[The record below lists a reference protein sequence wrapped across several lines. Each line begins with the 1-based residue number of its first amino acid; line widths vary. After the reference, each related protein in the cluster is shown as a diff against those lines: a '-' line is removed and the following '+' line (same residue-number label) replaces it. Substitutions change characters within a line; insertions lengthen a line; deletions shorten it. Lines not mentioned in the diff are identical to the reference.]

1 MDNLALIP
9 KQADNIIGAE
19 ILQKVLAQLPP
30 NEQMTVNDMKLL
42 AVVMATKSLSSFE
55 GSESQQEKR
64 QRLEYIT
71 AAMHLMNFALR
82 KKEGRVDR
90 AAYSKTLGLIYEATK
105 AITQRYSK
113 RLKHA
118 P

>member
-1 MDNLALIP
+1 MSDLALITN
-9 KQADNIIGAE
+9 QTDNIIGTE
-19 ILQKVLAQLPP
+19 ILQKVLDQLPP
-30 NEQMTVNDMKLL
+30 DTQMTVNDMKLL

-71 AAMHLMNFALR
+71 TAMHLMNFALR

-90 AAYSKTLGLIYEATK
+90 AAYHKTLGLIYEATK